1 MRRRGWRRLKGGDPY
16 IFGRGG
22 EEAEDDAFKHDEV
35 CVSSNWSGPD
45 AECAGLDIQ
54 VSIVPKAGAFGNT
67 SLWVSQR
74 NGCAV
79 FQSTQQAS
87 SMKITALA
95 LFMSFGPLP
104 LARKTRMRSAM
115 SA

>member
-1 MRRRGWRRLKGGDPY
+1 MSAQMTVWPRECAGEDG
-16 IFGRGG
+16 GG

-74 NGCAV
+74 KGCAV

-95 LFMSFGPLP
+95 LFMSFGARCPLRGRR
-104 LARKTRMRSAM
+104 ACGRR
-115 SA
+115 